1 MSTRFGEQLVADQMT
16 ILFLRYSRAI
26 TRISSNKARLAE
38 AASAQHRDL
47 YRWTKN
53 GVERRQKDEVSGP
66 PFLREVSF
74 CRVPVVSYDQ
84 GIKRKSGLDI

>member
-1 MSTRFGEQLVADQMT
+1 MSTRFGEQLAADQMT
-16 ILFLRYSRAI
+16 SLSLLYSRAI

-53 GVERRQKDEVSGP
+53 GVERDKRMRCQDL
-66 PFLREVSF
+66 PFLGKLAFTESLW
-74 CRVPVVSYDQ
+74 CPMT
-84 GIKRKSGLDI
+84 KE